1 MITRTK
7 TEKSSEITKSRDISS
22 FAMFKQKEFVQSYQA
37 PVSVQ
42 PLNKSKTVGW
52 FIRMSE
58 LEACKWTAQESD
70 FDEGSVLWNYGLNF
84 VSPRVQ
90 ILLKSP
96 LMIEETGNMKQIIG
110 TFDDEISK
118 SKFEDDKVA
127 ADLAASKGQL
137 YKRKYQV
144 RTKYLINILT
154 KDNKPAHEV
163 PICLTLKGLN
173 GSDLSEH
180 LKKFEKEMNKCLSKA
195 LDSEIPI
202 NYNEKFHSTTVF
214 TPSLIED
221 MRGGNNVDVCAI

>member
-7 TEKSSEITKSRDISS
+7 TEKSSEISKSRDISS

-42 PLNKSKTVGW
+42 PLNKSKVVGW

-70 FDEGSVLWNYGLNF
+70 FEEGSVLWNYKQTFGRPPKTSVEYGLNF

-110 TFDDEISK
+110 TFDDEI
-118 SKFEDDKVA
+118 
-127 ADLAASKGQL
+127 
-137 YKRKYQV
+137 
-144 RTKYLINILT
+144 
-154 KDNKPAHEV
+154 
-163 PICLTLKGLN
+163 C
-173 GSDLSEH
+173 
-180 LKKFEKEMNKCLSKA
+180 
-195 LDSEIPI
+195 
-202 NYNEKFHSTTVF
+202 
-214 TPSLIED
+214 
-221 MRGGNNVDVCAI
+221 